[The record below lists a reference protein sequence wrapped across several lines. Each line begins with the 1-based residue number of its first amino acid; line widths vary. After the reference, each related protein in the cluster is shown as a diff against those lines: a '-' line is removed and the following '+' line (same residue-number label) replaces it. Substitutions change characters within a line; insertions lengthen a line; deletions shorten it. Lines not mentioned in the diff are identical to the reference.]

1 LFLTNPAPI
10 VAGGADELL
19 IRRARIVGYEEGTVR
34 GRTLRLVVPLFATL
48 ALIGSACGSND
59 NNNPPA
65 SGGGGGS
72 PSAGGPPQFTTMK
85 PGVLQVGSCLDYP
98 PFELVKNG
106 KETGFDIDITDAIA
120 KKLGLQVQWIKANFN
135 TIFTAVAGH
144 QFDMVAAAVTATG
157 KTGAKRAQT
166 VDFSNFYYDSL
177 QSLTVNPTKTPSIT
191 NTDQLASGDVVGVQK
206 GTTGE
211 AWAQDNLAPKGVQ
224 IKSYTASP
232 DSFRDLEGGA
242 IQGVINDDQSSE
254 AIVAT
259 QFPDLKVVQ
268 TIETNE
274 KYALAFAKDTP
285 DLLAAVNW
293 ALKQIVDSG
302 EYEQIFHK
310 YFPDAQV
317 PPEFTPSGSASPSP

>member
-1 LFLTNPAPI
+1 M
-10 VAGGADELL
+10 
-19 IRRARIVGYEEGTVR
+19 RASRVR
-34 GRTLRLVVPLFATL
+34 SVVPLVAVL
-48 ALIGSACGSND
+48 ALVGAACGKST
-59 NNNPPA
+59 PPA
-65 SGGGGGS
+65 SGGGSGS
-72 PSAGGPPQFTTMK
+72 ASAGGAPSFTTLK
-85 PGVLQVGSCLDYP
+85 PGVLSVGSCLDYP
-98 PFELVKNG
+98 PFELVKHG
-106 KETGFDIDITDAIA
+106 SETGFDVDITDAIA
-120 KKLGLQVQWIKANFN
+120 KKLGLQVQWVKANFN

-157 KTGAKRAQT
+157 KLGAKRAQT
-166 VDFSNFYYDSL
+166 VDFSNYYYDSL
-177 QSLTVNPTKTPSIT
+177 QSLTVNPAKTPSLT
-191 NTDQLASGDVVGVQK
+191 STDALTSSMVVGVQK

-242 IQGVINDDQSSE
+242 IQGVINDDPSSE

-268 TIETNE
+268 TIDTNE

-293 ALKQIVDSG
+293 ALKQIIADG

-310 YFPDAQV
+310 YFPHGQV
-317 PPEFTPSGSASPSP
+317 PPEFTPSGSSSPSP

>member
-1 LFLTNPAPI
+1 
-10 VAGGADELL
+10 V
-19 IRRARIVGYEEGTVR
+19 RA
-34 GRTLRLVVPLFATL
+34 RTLRLVVPLFATL

-59 NNNPPA
+59 YSNPPA

-98 PFELVKNG
+98 PFESVKNS
-106 KETGFDIDITDAIA
+106 KEIGFDVDITDAIA
-120 KKLGLQVQWIKANFN
+120 EKLGLQVQWIKANFN

-144 QFDMVAAAVTATG
+144 QFDMVAAAVTASG

-166 VDFSNFYYDSL
+166 VDFSNYYDDSL

-191 NTDQLASGDVVGVQK
+191 NTDQLGSGDVVGVQK

-211 AWAQDNLAPKGVQ
+211 VWAQDNLAPKGVQ

-242 IQGVINDDQSSE
+242 IQGVINDDPASE

-268 TIETNE
+268 TIDTNE

-285 DLLAAVNW
+285 DLVAAVNW
-293 ALKQIVDSG
+293 ALKQLIDSG
-302 EYEQIFHK
+302 EYEQIFRK
-310 YFPDAQV
+310 YFPHGQI
-317 PPEFTPSGSASPSP
+317 PPEFAPSGSASPSP